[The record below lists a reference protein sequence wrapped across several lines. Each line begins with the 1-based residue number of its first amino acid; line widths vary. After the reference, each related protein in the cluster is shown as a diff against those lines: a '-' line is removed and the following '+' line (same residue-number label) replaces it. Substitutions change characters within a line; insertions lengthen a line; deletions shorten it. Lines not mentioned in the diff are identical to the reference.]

1 MLGVP
6 RAHKARYTPATELN
20 STRSTLLKVDH
31 VAGDKVHHIGNKV
44 HRDKLSNSPRC
55 RFVAKTSNKVE
66 YIGNKVER
74 IRKQLTLLPVLATVD
89 FQHSRPCWI
98 QLCHQC
104 VPGFTSCFITKV
116 HYKVSELASTQL
128 LLDRARPFKFWIKAF
143 FNNKPWPESHSTMP
157 LPGNGSTATAWKFHY
172 NRQL

>member
-1 MLGVP
+1 MAVTITFGPV
-6 RAHKARYTPATELN
+6 HTN
-20 STRSTLLKVDH
+20 DKVDR
-31 VAGDKVHHIGNKV
+31 IGNKV
-44 HRDKLSNSPRC
+44 DRIDNEVYCIDNKVNRDKLLNSSRC
-55 RFVAKTSNKVE
+55 RFVAKT
-66 YIGNKVER
+66 GNKVDR
-74 IRKQLTLLPVLATVD
+74 IRRQSTLLLICCRVLATVD